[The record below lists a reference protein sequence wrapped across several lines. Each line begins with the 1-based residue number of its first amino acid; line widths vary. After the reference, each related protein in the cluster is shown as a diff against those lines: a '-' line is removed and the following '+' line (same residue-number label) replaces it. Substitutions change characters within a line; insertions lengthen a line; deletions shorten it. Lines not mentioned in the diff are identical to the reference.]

1 MRPTPPSPRPSLT
14 PRNRIRALLEQAA
27 DTRIPWPSAHY
38 HALAIRRTHV
48 PSLAPDPV
56 APPGVVHVTA
66 TPTGGGDREVGAIRV
81 RMLPT
86 VSMGPRA
93 VVESEERG
101 GEVEQEEEAS
111 GPAVEEWTDRSI
123 RELMTEEE
131 REEGDRCV
139 LWV

>member
-1 MRPTPPSPRPSLT
+1 M
-14 PRNRIRALLEQAA
+14 
-27 DTRIPWPSAHY
+27 
-38 HALAIRRTHV
+38 
-48 PSLAPDPV
+48 
-56 APPGVVHVTA
+56 HVTA

-93 VVESEERG
+93 VVESEERS
-101 GEVEQEEEAS
+101 GEVEEEEAS
-111 GPAVEEWTDRSI
+111 DPAVEEWTDRSI

-139 LWV
+139 LLGAACGDGG